1 MAKIRESADVTKQ
14 KIIKAARSL
23 FAKRGIEGVG
33 IREIA
38 DDIGIN
44 HAMIIRYFGSKANLA
59 EVVLQNELKKYYE
72 LIDINTNQSDE
83 QIGSLLREKMLYSI
97 SESDPQTT
105 IRFIT
110 RLEMD
115 GSNLELVIPEKSEHH
130 FNQLTALLGSQQ
142 KVSADKARQLAIII
156 SAVIGSLVNQ
166 PKWLSFAAGMS
177 PDEIDQQKEQIID
190 LLLNMVKN

>member
-1 MAKIRESADVTKQ
+1 MAKIRESAEVTKE
-14 KIIKAARSL
+14 KIIQAARSL
-23 FAKRGIEGVG
+23 FAKRGIESVG

-97 SESDPQTT
+97 SEPDPQTT

-156 SAVIGSLVNQ
+156 SAVIASLVNQ